1 MLQQGTPWEP
11 GPHDCLTKIDM
22 AVKFRIPKL
31 TDREIALRLNR
42 VRLELKEKHQFQ
54 LVVSVPHGG
63 VVPLP
68 EESPDQEP
76 KAKFAFDLDSQVI
89 QSFQLKAQN
98 KKEAFVVRRQSEEP
112 TDIAELSDE
121 WVNNADDQLKAILP
135 KLHVQLLALTRS
147 ELQAPDTEA
156 SLTGASDSEWN
167 RYRDAQT
174 AVLNSLQQANE
185 TLILRASEQNA
196 ELDKQRSERFEK
208 LEAELRTQL
217 DRERSTLDSKNERR
231 LAELDAREKQLDDRE
246 ASFETKESH
255 YVARQKQAAQ
265 IEQIQ
270 GWLEDWKLTAG
281 TSRKRW
287 PVAAAYAVALIF
299 TGVLTLYASWHSFD
313 VLRSADE
320 IVKLAWWQWV
330 GIWAKSIFPLAAF
343 ATFMIYAIRWSGD
356 WARQHSEEE
365 FRNRTRLVDIG
376 RSSWLLET
384 VRDAQERNKEIPP
397 DLLKELSRNLF
408 ATNAGPDSDLH
419 PKAISDLLMQG
430 LSSVRL
436 KSPDGAEVEA
446 TREKSKKR

>member
-1 MLQQGTPWEP
+1 
-11 GPHDCLTKIDM
+11 M

-42 VRLELKEKHQFQ
+42 IRLKLKEEHPFQ
-54 LVVSVPHGG
+54 LYVYIPHLEA
-63 VVPLP
+63 VTLP
-68 EESPDQEP
+68 EENPDQEP
-76 KAKFAFDLDSQVI
+76 KAKFAFDAESHVI
-89 QSFQLKAQN
+89 QLFELRAQN
-98 KKEAFVVRRQSEEP
+98 KQKAFAVHRKPEEA
-112 TDIAELSDE
+112 TDLAEISDE
-121 WVNNADDQLKAILP
+121 WVNNAEANFRATIP
-135 KLHVQLLALTRS
+135 KLHVQLHALTRM
-147 ELQAPDTEA
+147 ELEAPDAEA
-156 SLTGASDSEWN
+156 ALTGASDSEWN
-167 RYRDAQT
+167 RYRNAQT

-185 TLILRASEQNA
+185 TLILKASEQNA

-208 LEAELRTQL
+208 LEADLRSQL
-217 DRERSTLDSKNERR
+217 EKERESVQEKNESS
-231 LAELDAREKQLDDRE
+231 LAEIEARRKALSDRE

-287 PVAAAYAVALIF
+287 PVAAAYSVALTF
-299 TGVLTLYASWHSFD
+299 TGALTLYASWHSFD

-320 IVKLAWWQWV
+320 IVKLAWWQWA
-330 GIWAKSIFPLAAF
+330 GIWSKSIFPLAAF
-343 ATFMIYAIRWSGD
+343 ATFMVYAIRWSGD

-408 ATNAGPDSDLH
+408 ATNAGPESDLH

-446 TREKSKKR
+446 TRGKKK